1 MLESEEKYRTLVEM
15 SPDVIVIH
23 RGGKIIYVNPAIGK
37 MLRTSTPEL
46 LIGMDIFDLIHP
58 DYHDIVRQNTA
69 ADLEGSITTLTE
81 IQVMRGDGTPITLE
95 GSGRRIPFD
104 GQPAVQVVLR
114 DITDR
119 KSAELQLKEYAEHLK
134 RSNEDLE
141 LFAYIATH
149 DLQEPIRGIVAYSQL
164 LLAECKPEHSSQ
176 TKKYLENIARDGLR
190 LNSLVSDLRE
200 YLKVRS
206 GAKPFAPTDMEEIF
220 THALK
225 TLHRE
230 VRETRALITHDPL
243 PVVYADSGQIT
254 QVLLNLLS
262 NAIKFHKKEV
272 IPEIHVSACL
282 HDGIWQFAVTDNG
295 IGIPKEYHNK
305 VFVLFE
311 RLHQRDT
318 YPGTGLGL
326 ALSRRIIEQHGG
338 RMWVES
344 ATGNGST
351 FYFTLPLDPHDVVV

>member
-1 MLESEEKYRTLVEM
+1 
-15 SPDVIVIH
+15 
-23 RGGKIIYVNPAIGK
+23 
-37 MLRTSTPEL
+37 
-46 LIGMDIFDLIHP
+46 
-58 DYHDIVRQNTA
+58 
-69 ADLEGSITTLTE
+69 
-81 IQVMRGDGTPITLE
+81 
-95 GSGRRIPFD
+95 
-104 GQPAVQVVLR
+104 
-114 DITDR
+114 
-119 KSAELQLKEYAEHLK
+119 
-134 RSNEDLE
+134 
-141 LFAYIATH
+141 
-149 DLQEPIRGIVAYSQL
+149 
-164 LLAECKPEHSSQ
+164 
-176 TKKYLENIARDGLR
+176 
-190 LNSLVSDLRE
+190 
-200 YLKVRS
+200 
-206 GAKPFAPTDMEEIF
+206 
-220 THALK
+220 
-225 TLHRE
+225 
-230 VRETRALITHDPL
+230 LITHDPL